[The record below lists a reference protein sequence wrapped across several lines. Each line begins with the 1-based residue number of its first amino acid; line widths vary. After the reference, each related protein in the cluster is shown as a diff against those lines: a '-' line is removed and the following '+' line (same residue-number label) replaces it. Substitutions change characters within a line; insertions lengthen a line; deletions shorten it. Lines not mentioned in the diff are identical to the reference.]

1 MIQSYKDLIVWQKAM
16 QMTEMVYSMAKKTS
30 EGGNVCPERPNE
42 AGSGVDSFEHCR
54 GLRAKFKERVH
65 PIFVYSKRIWIR
77 TGNTNDVGI
86 EHPEYGTVTL
96 DNRDI
101 TAMPM
106 FERARAGIGYLPQE
120 ASIFSKMTVE
130 DNLLSRTNDDET
142 VL

>member
-77 TGNTNDVGI
+77 TGNTNDVGRSDRLCD
-86 EHPEYGTVTL
+86 GTGNFAHHEFACR
-96 DNRDI
+96 NR
-101 TAMPM
+101 
-106 FERARAGIGYLPQE
+106 
-120 ASIFSKMTVE
+120 
-130 DNLLSRTNDDET
+130 
-142 VL
+142 